1 MYSLKNTGM
10 EYLVVKWFWSL
21 VILLVAVKSQA
32 ASLPDTID
40 KVRGSIVSVGLL
52 RPQKNVNFRAQGP
65 AHEYRGTGFVVGNG
79 SYIVTNHHVV
89 PDNLGSEVN
98 AVLAVFSGRGS
109 RVKGYPAQ
117 VVRSD
122 KEHDLAVLKIK
133 QSLPALSLAPQRNM
147 REGEEVAFTGFP
159 IGMVLGMYPVTH
171 RAIVSAVTPI
181 VIPAASARQ
190 LTAAQIQRMKT
201 PFNIYQL
208 DAVAYPGNSGSPV
221 YDPLTGEVLGVI
233 NSVFVKGTKE
243 AALTNPS
250 GIAYAIPSRY
260 VAELLPRE

>member
-1 MYSLKNTGM
+1 MIKSLLGIICFVW
-10 EYLVVKWFWSL
+10 L
-21 VILLVAVKSQA
+21 SQGWA

-40 KVRGSIVSVGLL
+40 KVRGSIVSIGLL
-52 RPQKNVNFRAQGP
+52 RPQKNVNFRAKGP

-79 SYIVTNHHVV
+79 SYVVTNHHVV
-89 PDNLGSEVN
+89 PDNLGEEAN
-98 AVLAVFSGRGS
+98 AVLAVFSGRGD
-109 RVKGYPAQ
+109 RVRGYPAE

-133 QSLPALSLAPQRNM
+133 QSLPALSLAPDRDV
-147 REGEEVAFTGFP
+147 REGEEVIFTGFP

-181 VIPAASARQ
+181 VIPASSARQ
-190 LTAAQIQRMKT
+190 LTAAQIRRMKT

-221 YDPLTGEVLGVI
+221 YDPVSGQVLGVI

-243 AALTNPS
+243 AALSNPS
-250 GIAYAIPSRY
+250 GIAYAIPARY

>member
-1 MYSLKNTGM
+1 MAERKRG
-10 EYLVVKWFWSL
+10 WSIT
-21 VILLVAVKSQA
+21 VIKLFLAMIFFTWVGQSWA

-40 KVRGSIVSVGLL
+40 RVRGSIVSIGLL
-52 RPQKNVNFRAQGP
+52 RPQKNVNFQAKGP

-79 SYIVTNHHVV
+79 SYVVTNHHVV
-89 PDNLGSEVN
+89 PDNLGEEAN
-98 AVLAVFSGRGS
+98 AVLAVFSGRGE
-109 RVKGYPAQ
+109 RVRGYPAE

-133 QSLPALSLAPQRNM
+133 TSLPALSLAPDRKV
-147 REGEEVAFTGFP
+147 REGEEVIFTGFP

-181 VIPAASARQ
+181 VIPAANARQ
-190 LTAAQIQRMKT
+190 LTAAQIRRMKT

-221 YDPLTGEVLGVI
+221 YDPLSGEVLGVI

-243 AALTNPS
+243 AALSDPS
-250 GIAYAIPSRY
+250 GIAYAIPARY
-260 VAELLPRE
+260 VEELLPRE